1 MKILVAGGIAL
12 AMSMSGIAAA
22 QLNINIGPAD
32 LGTPFN
38 PGVRGQAIPAIT
50 ETRTGATNANPA
62 ALTLSVGSSI
72 RGVAGGLEAEDYD
85 WETSNYD
92 TRFTTLDYLRY
103 ARDYD
108 ANLIIT
114 TNMRGLTDVDNSP
127 GAAAG
132 SRKYT
137 DESIATVTRLAAD
150 WVRYTNV
157 IAQKYNQASVITDPT
172 DLAVMNSLVWNSSNP
187 ARPHD
192 KLPAT
197 GEAPLPKVEYWEIGN
212 EPRVSLKSSF
222 KVTNS
227 YTFLTDDYGSQATD
241 STHKDDY
248 AARYASMTAAMKAV
262 DPTIKVGPCLQSAT
276 SKSES
281 ELLNSILD
289 KQSSGQYLPVDF
301 ISYHPYQ
308 KLDTTQPVST
318 IESYLQGIYAA
329 QKKYVDNFHSLIS
342 ASGRDPNSIQL
353 ISSETNVSDWT
364 VNDTLGEAQMAH
376 ALGSVETVFSFAR
389 LGLSAANYWLWPS
402 NPDDNTRYPVYKA
415 YAGLRDHMGDTL
427 LNVYSTGNTR
437 VYTTRSSNSGQ
448 VDVWG
453 LNFSNSDSA
462 AVTLAL
468 TGLASKGYDAKLM
481 TLESLSG
488 PTTLFSANLST
499 AMGGPTHDVDW
510 VTTNLPANTN
520 FANYNFNLPAA
531 TMSVL
536 VLDPLPEP
544 GATGMMML
552 AASIVLLKYRARQI
566 VKVSV

>member
-1 MKILVAGGIAL
+1 MRIFQAAAAAL
-12 AMSMSGIAAA
+12 ALSMGGAVLA
-22 QLNINIGPAD
+22 QSLSINIGSGNA
-32 LGTPFN
+32 GTPFD

-50 ETRTGATNANPA
+50 ETRSGAVNANPA
-62 ALTLSVGSSI
+62 ALSLAEGSSI

-127 GAAAG
+127 GVAAG

-137 DESIATVTRLAAD
+137 DESIATVTQLAAD

-157 IAQKYNQASVITDPT
+157 IAQQYNQASTITNPA
-172 DLAVMNSLVWNSSNP
+172 DLAVMNSLVWNSSN
-187 ARPHD
+187 ASKPHD
-192 KLPAT
+192 KLPAV

-212 EPRVSLKSSF
+212 EPRVSLTSSY

-227 YTFLTDDYGSQATD
+227 YTFLTDDYGSEATD
-241 STHKDDY
+241 ATHKDDY

-262 DPTIKVGPCLQSAT
+262 DPTIKVGPCLQNAE

-289 KQSSGQYLPVDF
+289 KNSRGQYVPIDF

-308 KLDTTQPVST
+308 KLDTTQPVAT
-318 IESYLQGIYAA
+318 IESYLQNIYTT
-329 QKKYVDNFHSLIS
+329 QRSYVDNFHSLIK
-342 ASGRDPNSIQL
+342 ASGRDPNSVEL
-353 ISSETNVSDWT
+353 ISSETNVSNYT

-402 NPDDNTRYPVYKA
+402 NPDDGTQYPVYKA
-415 YAGLRDHMGDTL
+415 YQGLRDHMGDTL
-427 LNVYSTGNTR
+427 LNVYSSGNTR
-437 VYTTRSSNSGQ
+437 VYTTRNSASGE

-453 LNFSNSDSA
+453 LNFSNSDAA

-468 TGLASKGYDAKLM
+468 TGLASKGYSAELM
-481 TLESLSG
+481 RLQSLSG

-510 VTTNLPANTN
+510 VTTVLSGNTN
-520 FANYNFNLPAA
+520 FGDYNFNLPAA

-536 VLDPLPEP
+536 VLVPVPEP
-544 GATGMMML
+544 AMIGFLVIGA
-552 AASIVLLKYRARQI
+552 AVICRRRWA
-566 VKVSV
+566 